1 MNNWTS
7 HLAIASKCVSSN
19 GVCLSYPVKVKI
31 MPQKIILRWPVVLLI
46 GFASHH
52 HLIITNSFS
61 KVLSWL
67 GVITTSNWIVIKLL
81 FGWQYHLNGP
91 LSTRPVLSCVCYN
104 DWLCFCEE
112 LPDQV
117 EQSTTVQRSQVV
129 FFSFFFRPVK
139 LFRAKAW
146 DSRNF
151 HTFNAFYC
159 HTLSI
164 NLASWCYTFIM
175 PGMK

>member
-1 MNNWTS
+1 
-7 HLAIASKCVSSN
+7 
-19 GVCLSYPVKVKI
+19 
-31 MPQKIILRWPVVLLI
+31 MPQIIILRWPVVLLI

-67 GVITTSNWIVIKLL
+67 GIITTSNWIVFKSF

-91 LSTRPVLSCVCYN
+91 LSTRPVLSCVCDN

-112 LPDQV
+112 LPDQ
-117 EQSTTVQRSQVV
+117 EEKSTSVLRSKAVV
-129 FFSFFFRPVK
+129 TEDFFFQPVK
-139 LFRAKAW
+139 LFWAKAR
-146 DSRNF
+146 DSRYF

-159 HTLSI
+159 HSLRT
-164 NLASWCYTFIM
+164 NFANWCYTFIM
-175 PGMK
+175 PGM